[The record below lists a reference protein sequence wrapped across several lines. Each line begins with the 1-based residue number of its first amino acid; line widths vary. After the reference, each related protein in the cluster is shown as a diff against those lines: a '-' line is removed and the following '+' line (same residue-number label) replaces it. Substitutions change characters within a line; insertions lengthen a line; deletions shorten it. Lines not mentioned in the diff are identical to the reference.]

1 MIQIDEILVMW
12 EADCQ
17 IDSIQLDESSRKF
30 AKVHSKYLALLTESR
45 LLGKR
50 TEMAL
55 AELKRDKF
63 LYYNGK
69 MTKEQ
74 MDAKGWKYDP
84 FDGMAKPLRADMDM
98 FYDSDLDIQRLTGKV
113 EYQKTINQALEE
125 IMDTLRWRH
134 SVVKNMIDW
143 RKFTS
148 GA

>member
-1 MIQIDEILVMW
+1 MLPIDEILKMW
-12 EADCQ
+12 ETDCE
-17 IDSIQLDESSRKF
+17 IDQVQLDESSRKF
-30 AKVHSKYLALLTESR
+30 AKIHSKYLGLLTESR
-45 LLGKR
+45 LSTKR
-50 TEMAL
+50 
-55 AELKRDKF
+55 AEIQLTDLRRDKF

-74 MDAKGWKYDP
+74 MDEKGWAYDP
-84 FDGMAKPLRADMDM
+84 FNGMTKPLRSDMDM
-98 FYDSDLDIQRLTGKV
+98 FYDSDPDIQKLTAKI

-143 RKFTS
+143 KKFTS